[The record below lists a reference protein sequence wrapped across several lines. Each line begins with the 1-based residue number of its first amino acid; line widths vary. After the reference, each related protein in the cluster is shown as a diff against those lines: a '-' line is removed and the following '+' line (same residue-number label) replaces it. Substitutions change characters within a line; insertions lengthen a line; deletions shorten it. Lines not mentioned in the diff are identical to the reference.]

1 MHILL
6 TNDDGIY
13 APGLAAL
20 KESLAPLGKVTVV
33 APAAEQSGVGLS
45 ITYRHPLM
53 AREEYIHG
61 ESFGYA
67 VYGSPADCVK
77 MGVLEFCGERPD
89 LIVSGINSGAN
100 IGINVL
106 YSGTVAAA
114 IEGAFFG
121 ITSIAVSQSMMTAP
135 DYDKTAERAAE
146 VIQQLLDHEPETGSL
161 WNLNFPHE
169 SEEGPKGLKVVSI
182 GCNRQEERLEKRTDP
197 RGKPYYWCGLE
208 PISGHS
214 KDPGSDIE
222 GIQDGYATLSPL
234 HFDLTETKRLEEYR
248 QKSFAI

>member
-13 APGLAAL
+13 APGLASL
-20 KESLAPLGKVTVV
+20 KKSLSQLGKVTVV

-45 ITYRHPLM
+45 ITYRHPLL
-53 AREEYIHG
+53 AREEFING

-67 VYGSPADCVK
+67 VFGSPADCVK

-106 YSGTVAAA
+106 YSGTVAGA

-121 ITSIAVSQSMMTAP
+121 ITSIAVSQSMYSPPCYET
-135 DYDKTAERAAE
+135 TAERAAK
-146 VIQQLLDHEPETGSL
+146 VIDQLLKTEPETGTL

-169 SEEGPKGLKVVSI
+169 TPAGPRGLKIVSM
-182 GCNRQEERLEKRTDP
+182 GCNRQADLLEKRIDP

-208 PISGHS
+208 PIKGHS
-214 KDPGSDIE
+214 KDPGTDIE
-222 GIQDGYATLSPL
+222 AIQEDYATLTPL
-234 HFDLTETKRLEEYR
+234 KFDLTEFEQLKKY
-248 QKSFAI
+248 QQISFEV